1 MSSYKAYSNY
11 YYGNSSNS
19 KVSRSSHSNTNS
31 NSQYTY
37 SFSNESMRIIK
48 RNLVYVINLDP
59 SIADKDILTKKEYF
73 GQYGKIIKVV
83 VNNNKAYNSS
93 GSNLGPSYS
102 AYIYYSTNQEASLAI
117 LSVDSCAINNK
128 VLKAAFGTTKYCSYY
143 LKKASCPV
151 KDCVYMHSAG
161 NKGDI
166 ISKDSTEFYNDQHKL
181 AIKISEIETPKMKDL
196 LYKNRNSYGIFP
208 NPYSIYTKKSVLFL
222 MDTDQFSLSNQKSGE
237 SYSQPKDTEKE
248 KEKKKQ
254 QTLKGYLNVNN
265 DSTSENATAVE
276 LNKSDRDKESCKNE
290 DTNQSRSPSVK
301 ATYEEQDK
309 EDKDEKEENVKDP
322 QDIRAIT
329 NGEDSDPNENDE
341 DNQVE
346 LQPKE
351 EQYKPNKRFALFNS
365 VPLSCS
371 RFAENKIGSDS
382 TERTKEERIIRS
394 YYSRYTLSSC
404 FKSSSKIMLEER
416 YYTLISNEL

>member
-1 MSSYKAYSNY
+1 MSNY
-11 YYGNSSNS
+11 KSYNSYYYNNSSNN
-19 KVSRSSHSNTNS
+19 KVSRSSHSNSNS

-143 LKKASCPV
+143 LKKANCPV

-161 NKGDI
+161 NKADI
-166 ISKDSTEFYNDQHKL
+166 ISKDSAEFYNDQHKL
-181 AIKISEIETPKMKDL
+181 AIKISEIENPKMKEI

-222 MDTDQFSLSNQKSGE
+222 MDSEQYTSGNQKIGE
-237 SYSQPKDTEKE
+237 SYSQPKDTEKD
-248 KEKKKQ
+248 KDKKRQ
-254 QTLKGYLNVNN
+254 QTLKGFLNVSNN
-265 DSTSENATAVE
+265 ENTDANSAQTD
-276 LNKSDRDKESCKNE
+276 LNKSDENRDFDKCLENSK
-290 DTNQSRSPSVK
+290 SRSPSVK
-301 ATYEEQDK
+301 ASYEDQ
-309 EDKDEKEENVKDP
+309 EKEYKEEKDDFIKES
-322 QDIRAIT
+322 QDFRAIT
-329 NGEDSDPNENDE
+329 NGEDSEINANEE
-341 DNQVE
+341 DQAD
-346 LQPKE
+346 LQTKE
-351 EQYKPNKRFALFNS
+351 DHNKPNKRFALFNS

-371 RFAENKIGSDS
+371 RFADNKNGSEVA
-382 TERTKEERIIRS
+382 ERTKEEKIIRS

-404 FKSSSKIMLEER
+404 FKSSSKVMLEER
-416 YYTLISNEL
+416 YYTLINNEL